1 MYQEFFADSELLI
14 WPLIGLVLFVL
25 SFLGVLWYVVFGLG
39 DARKRDHIAALPLD
53 DENGGVA
60 E

>member
-1 MYQEFFADSELLI
+1 MYQEFYDSSGLLI

-25 SFLGVLWYVVFGLG
+25 SFVGVLWYVVCGLG
-39 DARKRDHIAALPLD
+39 DARKRDHLASLPLD
-53 DENGGVA
+53 DEKGGVA